1 VKAIH
6 VTQYGSPEVLQV
18 VEVPEPK
25 PSPRQAL
32 IDIKVT
38 GYNFHDAA
46 TRQGIFPDPP
56 IPVPFIPGVEAAG
69 IVEAIGDEVTE
80 VKVGDRVAF
89 NVEGADTYAEKSVVN
104 SDRLV
109 PIPDDISFE
118 VAASLTAQGG
128 TTHYLM
134 NEFRTIEP
142 GVTLLIQAGASG
154 MGLLLTQWAKHLGAK
169 VMTTVS
175 NEAKAQAVR
184 EAGADEVI
192 LYTQT
197 DFVQEV
203 KRLTEGKGVDI
214 VIDGVGTTLA
224 GSLEAV
230 KTRGL
235 VITYGKAGGEPELMN
250 PFNLLYRSR
259 TLAGSDY
266 FDFVAERDDL
276 LRRTLAAFDGYREGW
291 LKPTIARV
299 LPLEE
304 ARYAHELMRDRNLI
318 GKILLTQEGA

>member
-1 VKAIH
+1 MKAIH
-6 VTQYGSPEVLQV
+6 VTQYGGPEVLQV

-69 IVEAIGDEVTE
+69 IMEAVGDEVTE
-80 VKVGDRVAF
+80 VKVGDRVSF

-142 GVTLLIQAGASG
+142 GVTLLT
-154 MGLLLTQWAKHLGAK
+154 GLRQKLRQKWL
-169 VMTTVS
+169 
-175 NEAKAQAVR
+175 
-184 EAGADEVI
+184 
-192 LYTQT
+192 QT
-197 DFVQEV
+197 
-203 KRLTEGKGVDI
+203 
-214 VIDGVGTTLA
+214 
-224 GSLEAV
+224 
-230 KTRGL
+230 
-235 VITYGKAGGEPELMN
+235 
-250 PFNLLYRSR
+250 
-259 TLAGSDY
+259 
-266 FDFVAERDDL
+266 
-276 LRRTLAAFDGYREGW
+276 
-291 LKPTIARV
+291 
-299 LPLEE
+299 
-304 ARYAHELMRDRNLI
+304 
-318 GKILLTQEGA
+318 

>member
-1 VKAIH
+1 MKAIH
-6 VTQYGSPEVLQV
+6 VTQYGGPEVLQV

-25 PSPRQAL
+25 PSSRQAL

-169 VMTTVS
+169 VITTVS

-203 KRLTEGKGVDI
+203 KRLTEGKGVNI

-224 GSLEAV
+224 GSLEASKHEV
-230 KTRGL
+230 WSS
-235 VITYGKAGGEPELMN
+235 LMVRQAVSQN
-250 PFNLLYRSR
+250 
-259 TLAGSDY
+259 
-266 FDFVAERDDL
+266 
-276 LRRTLAAFDGYREGW
+276 
-291 LKPTIARV
+291 
-299 LPLEE
+299 
-304 ARYAHELMRDRNLI
+304 
-318 GKILLTQEGA
+318 